1 MDQTNPNYE
10 KVATGCCVV
19 GGGPAGMVLGLL
31 LARAGVDVTVLE
43 KHGDFLRDFRGD
55 TIHPSTMEVMYE
67 LGLLEDFLKR
77 PHQELGEIGAVID
90 GMQAPIGDFTHLP
103 THAKF
108 IGLMPQWDFLDFIA
122 EKAKAYPN
130 FHLRVN
136 AEVRELVFDNARVAG
151 VRAHVA
157 GGTLEVSADLVV
169 GADGRHSVV
178 REKAAF
184 EVIDLGAPIDVLWM
198 RVPRHADDPNETLG
212 RVHKGKILVTL
223 NRGDYWQCA
232 YVIGKG
238 EFPALQQR
246 GLPAFRAD
254 LEETAPFFRGRT
266 MELKDWNDIK
276 LLSVALDRLRTWW
289 RRGLLCIGDS
299 AHAMS
304 PVGGVGINLAIQ
316 DAVATANILADALYA
331 RRGIDGHL
339 HEVQRRREFPVRVT
353 QGLQKFAHKHLI
365 GAALA
370 QRGELTRLPWILR
383 MLQKYPKLQRIPA
396 RAVGL
401 GVRPEHVQS
410 PARAAAGSFAG
421 GAGDSKGTAASALS
435 GTAAKAG
442 G

>member
-1 MDQTNPNYE
+1 MDQISSNYE
-10 KVATGCCVV
+10 KVVTGCCVV

-77 PHQELGEIGAVID
+77 PHQELGEIGVVID
-90 GMQAPIGDFTHLP
+90 GLEAPVGDFRFLP

-136 AEVRELVFDNARVAG
+136 AEVTELVFDNARVVG
-151 VRAHVA
+151 VRARVA
-157 GGTLEVSADLVV
+157 GGTLELGADLVV

-184 EVIDLGAPIDVLWM
+184 EVIDLGAAIDVLWM

-246 GLPAFRAD
+246 GLPVFRAD
-254 LEETAPFFRGRT
+254 LEEMAPFFRGRT
-266 MELKDWNDIK
+266 EELKDWNDIK
-276 LLSVALDRLRTWW
+276 LLSVSLDRLRSWW

-331 RRGIDGHL
+331 RRGIDSRL

-353 QGLQKFAHKHLI
+353 QGIQKFAHQHLI
-365 GAALA
+365 GAVLERRKELA
-370 QRGELTRLPWILR
+370 RLPWILR
-383 MLQKYPKLQRIPA
+383 LLQKYPKLRRIPA
-396 RAVGL
+396 RAVGT
-401 GVRPEHVQS
+401 GVRPEHVNS
-410 PARAAAGSFAG
+410 PARAAVSHFGLDP
-421 GAGDSKGTAASALS
+421 GASINTPTNLAASS
-435 GTAAKAG
+435 AAKVG